1 MGRLFRHRDATIYL
15 CGQTLS
21 TIGDSSLW
29 LAMGIWVRILTGS
42 NSAAGLTFFFLTAG
56 LAMSPLT
63 GVLVDRVRRRPLTAR
78 VNLAAAALVC
88 LLLFVHDR
96 HEVWI
101 VYLVMFGYGVFAALL
116 MSAQTALVPSLV
128 PDDLL
133 NEANSLLEM
142 SAQGLR
148 IFTPLI
154 GAGLLAWVGAA
165 PVILLDAG
173 TFVVAAGC
181 LQALSLRESAPQ
193 RSGKSWRADLVGGLS
208 YAWRSLVLRRL
219 IVTAVLA
226 LAVMGF
232 LETITFAVVTI
243 GLHRTATFLG
253 VLTAVQAVGSIAG
266 AFGVA
271 PVAKRIGQVRAIGAG
286 LILTGVGC
294 LLLIS
299 ANLPLV
305 LIGSFVFG
313 ASILWIN
320 VAAVTLIQ
328 RNSAPEMVGRVFSV
342 ILLAS
347 TGPQALSIAVGAGL
361 IAVVPYQVLLAAIA
375 AMMVVCTVYW
385 LRGQRDEPV
394 QPEPQPEQATAGV
407 GA

>member
-1 MGRLFRHRDATIYL
+1 MGRLFRHRDATIYI

-21 TIGDSSLW
+21 TVGDSSLW

-42 NSAAGLTFFFLTAG
+42 NSAAGFTFFFLTAG
-56 LAMSPLT
+56 LATSPLT

-78 VNLAAAALVC
+78 VNLAAAAMVC

-101 VYLVMFGYGVFAALL
+101 VYAVMFGYGVFASLL
-116 MSAQTALVPSLV
+116 MSAQTALVPALV

-181 LQALSLRESAPQ
+181 LQVLSLREAAPE

-208 YAWRSLVLRRL
+208 YAWQKMILRRL

-243 GLHRTATFLG
+243 GLHRTAPFLG
-253 VLTAVQAVGSIAG
+253 VLTAVQAVGAIAG
-266 AFGVA
+266 AFAVA
-271 PVAKRIGQVRAIGAG
+271 PVAKQVGEVRALGAG
-286 LILTGVGC
+286 ILLSGVGC
-294 LLLIS
+294 LLLIA
-299 ANLPLV
+299 ANLPAV

-328 RNSAPEMVGRVFSV
+328 RHTAPNMVGRVFSV
-342 ILLAS
+342 VLLAS
-347 TGPQALSIAVGAGL
+347 TGPQALSIAVGAAL
-361 IAVVPYQVLLAAIA
+361 IAVVPYQILLTAIA
-375 AMMVVCTVYW
+375 VMMVVCTVYW
-385 LRGQRDEPV
+385 LRGQRDDPARPEL
-394 QPEPQPEQATAGV
+394 QPEEAAASV

>member
-42 NSAAGLTFFFLTAG
+42 NSEAGLTFFFLTAG
-56 LAMSPLT
+56 LALSPLT

-101 VYLVMFGYGVFAALL
+101 VYAVMFGYGVSASLL
-116 MSAQTALVPSLV
+116 MSAQTALVPMLV

-133 NEANSLLEM
+133 NEANSLLQM
-142 SAQGLR
+142 SSQGLR

-165 PVILLDAG
+165 PVILLDVA

-181 LQALSLRESAPQ
+181 LQALSLREPRPE
-193 RSGKSWRADLVGGLS
+193 RSGASWRADLVDGLS
-208 YAWRSLVLRRL
+208 YAWRSMILRRI

-226 LAVMGF
+226 LAVIGF
-232 LETITFAVVTI
+232 FETISFAVVTI
-243 GLHRTATFLG
+243 GLHHSPTFLG
-253 VLTAVQAVGSIAG
+253 VLTAVEAAGAIAG
-266 AFGVA
+266 AFAAA
-271 PVAKRIGQVRAIGAG
+271 PVAKRIGELRAFGAG
-286 LILTGVGC
+286 ILLVGVGSLLFMAPNLVVVLTG
-294 LLLIS
+294 S
-299 ANLPLV
+299 V
-305 LIGSFVFG
+305 LFG
-313 ASILWIN
+313 ASTLWIN
-320 VAAVTLIQ
+320 VVAVTLIQ
-328 RNSAPEMVGRVFSV
+328 RHTAPDMVGRVFSV
-342 ILLAS
+342 ILLSS
-347 TGPQALSIAVGAGL
+347 TGPQALSIAVGAAL
-361 IAVVPYQVLLAAIA
+361 IAVVPYQALLAAIA
-375 AMMVVCTVYW
+375 VMMVVCTAYW
-385 LRGQRDEPV
+385 LHGQRPEAV
-394 QPEPQPEQATAGV
+394 QAQPERAGAGV